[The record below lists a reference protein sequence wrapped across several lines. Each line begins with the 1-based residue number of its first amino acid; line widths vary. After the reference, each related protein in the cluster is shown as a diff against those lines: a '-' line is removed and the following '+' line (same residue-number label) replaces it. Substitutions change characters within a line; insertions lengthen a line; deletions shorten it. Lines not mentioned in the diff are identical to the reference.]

1 MAKFLISPTT
11 GSFPQNII
19 TARLGAGASN
29 TRFTD
34 VDVGKGVKLVGDS
47 RYGLLSAADPI
58 EGICTSVE
66 TGVYDTYVIGGVQT
80 KGYVNATAYGLQA
93 TPGTGVIAVGEY
105 VYAAAPA
112 AVQVAETL
120 STTIRVVSATTQ
132 ATAAGLPFK
141 ARVVSLGPVG
151 TGAVGTAIVIE
162 LL

>member
-141 ARVVSLGPVG
+141 SRVVSLGPVG